1 MRDLDDAHGRLM
13 YEFLKG
19 REVYEIIERDDG
31 FFGAL
36 AVAGYFS
43 PYKKWSINHKRS
55 MRYVSGRVLD
65 IGCGA
70 GRHSLYLQ
78 KKGFDV
84 LGIDL
89 SPLAVKVSKLRGVRR
104 VRVMSITGIGPQL
117 GRFDTLLM
125 IGNNFG
131 LFQSFTTARRLLR
144 RFNAIT
150 SGKARII
157 VETRDPYKTTDPFH
171 LQYHRLNRSRGRLPG
186 QVRMRV
192 RHRKYATPWFDY
204 LLVSRNEMKKI
215 LTGTGWRV
223 RRFIGSGVQYVA
235 ILEKAS

>member
-1 MRDLDDAHGRLM
+1 
-13 YEFLKG
+13 
-19 REVYEIIERDDG
+19 
-31 FFGAL
+31 
-36 AVAGYFS
+36 
-43 PYKKWSINHKRS
+43 

-70 GRHSLYLQ
+70 GSHSLYLQ

-104 VRVMSITGIGPQL
+104 VRVRSIMEIGPRL

-125 IGNNFG
+125 MGNNFG
-131 LFQSFTTARRLLR
+131 LFRSFKRARRLLR
-144 RFNAIT
+144 RFNGIT

-157 VETRDPYKTTDPFH
+157 AETRDPYKTTDPFH
-171 LQYHRLNRSRGRLPG
+171 LQYHRLNRSRGRMPG

-204 LLVSRNEMKKI
+204 LLVSRDEMKNI
-215 LTGTGWRV
+215 LTGTGE
-223 RRFIGSGVQYVA
+223 SD
-235 ILEKAS
+235 ASSAQGFNTLQSSKKIR